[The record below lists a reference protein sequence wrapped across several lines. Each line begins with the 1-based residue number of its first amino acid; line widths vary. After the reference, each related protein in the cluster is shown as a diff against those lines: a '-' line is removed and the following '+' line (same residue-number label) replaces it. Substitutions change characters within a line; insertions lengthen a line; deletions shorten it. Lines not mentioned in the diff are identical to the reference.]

1 MDELSH
7 SLSFFIRSESANAY
21 VRKWGCDLISPEP
34 HRKNVTYRRERK
46 EMPDE
51 RWMKKMANVKT
62 HMWANDDLF
71 RFGFVANL
79 LTECSFLYY

>member
-1 MDELSH
+1 MLFMKVNDGRFRL
-7 SLSFFIRSESANAY
+7 RSESANAY

-34 HRKNVTYRRERK
+34 HKKNVTYRSERK

-51 RWMKKMANVKT
+51 RWMKKMSNVKT

-71 RFGFVANL
+71 RFETIQINRLANL
-79 LTECSFLYY
+79 S

>member
-1 MDELSH
+1 MLPIN
-7 SLSFFIRSESANAY
+7 FRSESANAY

-34 HRKNVTYRRERK
+34 HSKNLTYRMERK

-51 RWMKKMANVKT
+51 RWMKKMTKVKT

-71 RFGFVANL
+71 RFDFVKKK
-79 LTECSFLYY
+79 